1 MTIATQFSIA
11 NRRIVQQAST
21 ENPKSLSFG
30 RLESFT
36 SQSRKDGQKK
46 NFVRPAGRISL
57 TTKKKVFYLF
67 VGWAFLVQESSDVLS
82 KVTERRTRAAIKKL
96 FFLVKTLILH
106 PNPALLLVVTVSFFL
121 FSIIPRRKLASY
133 TR

>member
-11 NRRIVQQAST
+11 TRRIVQQAST
-21 ENPKSLSFG
+21 ENPKSLS
-30 RLESFT
+30 LAVLNH
-36 SQSRKDGQKK
+36 SRANREKTGKK
-46 NFVRPAGRISL
+46 KLCSSGW
-57 TTKKKVFYLF
+57 TKKKVFYLF